1 MKHTMNTFS
10 SPTHDRGG
18 AQDSSNGND
27 DSNIYNNKEN
37 TNEHNDSKDDQN
49 YPHEF
54 YDETTSV
61 TNPTEKDTLETFQDS
76 RRSLELEKIRRH
88 KLQAAQDIERYKKE
102 KMQRVKEKE
111 EEKKRD
117 LQMLTEFYPWGT
129 TIGKF
134 ERGDYR
140 RQKWDIMGNTPK
152 NQNNSE
158 NRTQSGQ
165 PSSNVE
171 PTTYNQSNQINNELS
186 EMEID
191 KFITDERNEIADT
204 DYQENGGKNNDNET
218 GNWNSEKENPTEAKR
233 MYYDCGGQ
241 DKSPDSPRQV
251 SSYSMRISRS
261 QSPSETMRARAARV
275 YMEELKKGMEEQ
287 RKKKEEMK
295 REYNAPVGELAA
307 VIGMGKVGK
316 PRRDPYTGILLDNHL
331 RTSDISKSK
340 MGYHYPE
347 DPQFKTKYCNDLITA
362 AEERYRLREL
372 EKLKLKQQE
381 KQHQDTFNGV
391 WGRPGGGAPRDPNL
405 GNRISNINQIFYKN
419 EVDANKA
426 GVQEDNT
433 GYQNTTERTF
443 RFSTHQNCYDYPT
456 NRRSFKEYNI
466 RTPWANFY

>member
-134 ERGDYR
+134 ERSPKGDYR

-419 EVDANKA
+419 EVDA
-426 GVQEDNT
+426 
-433 GYQNTTERTF
+433 
-443 RFSTHQNCYDYPT
+443 
-456 NRRSFKEYNI
+456 EYNI

>member
-111 EEKKRD
+111 EEKK
-117 LQMLTEFYPWGT
+117 
-129 TIGKF
+129 
-134 ERGDYR
+134 RGDYR